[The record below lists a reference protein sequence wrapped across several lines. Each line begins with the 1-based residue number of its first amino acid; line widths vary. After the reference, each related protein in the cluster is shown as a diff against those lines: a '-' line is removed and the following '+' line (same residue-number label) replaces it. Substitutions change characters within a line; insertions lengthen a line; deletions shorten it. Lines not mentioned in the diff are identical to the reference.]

1 MARRDRTDVAYAVVE
16 LEDARDELRFAAL
29 TVLGEGETTSASLR
43 DRLQTGARA
52 IEHALERLAE
62 VQARLQQH
70 VGAQGLPVSA
80 AARYLRVSEPTV
92 RAWLARGP
100 LSSVPDAK
108 PALVEIASLRRVGHA
123 LAELR
128 ERGRNRDWTRALV
141 DLLHDHAERRRPE
154 LVEGLDELRRGELEP
169 A

>member
-1 MARRDRTDVAYAVVE
+1 MARRDRIDVAYAVVE
-16 LEDARDELRFAAL
+16 LEDARDELRLAAL
-29 TVLGEGETTSASLR
+29 TVLGEGVTTSAALR
-43 DRLQTGARA
+43 DRLQTGAQA

-62 VQARLQQH
+62 VQARLQH
-70 VGAQGLPVSA
+70 VGAQGLPVSD

-100 LSSVPDAK
+100 LGSVPDAK
-108 PALVEIASLRRVGHA
+108 PVLVEIASLRRVGHA

-128 ERGRNRDWTRALV
+128 ERGRDRNWTRALV